1 MLRHYVFFLFLQFCE
16 YTEGQSLPHYAA
28 PLLTRTQSSD
38 SKNNALVVSLS
49 ATAAVVVAGFFIAL
63 FVVVKRR
70 RNGVI
75 HSTLSPKSIREADSM
90 HLEPDGQ
97 VLRQSLSATTSGG
110 ELLTANSH
118 ISLKSSSSSRH
129 KIMPTDTT
137 EGEEEVEIDQ
147 EGV

>member
-97 VLRQSLSATTSGG
+97 VLRQSLSATSGG
-110 ELLTANSH
+110 ELLTANSN
-118 ISLKSSSSSRH
+118 ISLKSSSSRH